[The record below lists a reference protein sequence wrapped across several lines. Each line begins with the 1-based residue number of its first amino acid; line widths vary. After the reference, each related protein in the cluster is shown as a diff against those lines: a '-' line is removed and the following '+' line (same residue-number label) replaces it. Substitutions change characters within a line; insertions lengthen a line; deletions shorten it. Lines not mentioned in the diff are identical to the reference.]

1 MAVIGPLAPSTAA
14 FGRHAA
20 RHALL
25 TGFGTTFRTLMMVMP
40 RLSRDKFAGLALR
53 MSSEQRRAASVAG
66 VAHALHDGYTDLIY
80 IMLPL
85 WQSEFALTY
94 AALGLLRSMFV
105 GAMAALQIPAGYLS
119 ERFGAAI
126 ILALG
131 TALAGLGYC
140 LAGLSAGFAMLLG
153 ALLVS
158 GIGAS
163 TQHPIASALVARAFA
178 GPGSL
183 KAIGAYNF
191 AGDVGKMT
199 VPALLS
205 LMLLV
210 TSWRPALFILGSCGI
225 AIAAV
230 ILFAAPRHE
239 SARSAAQPDSHSPHS
254 HSPQRERKRQP
265 RAFALLTAIGVIDSA
280 TRMGFLL
287 FLPFV
292 LTEKGATLQTVGL
305 AMTLIFAGGA
315 AGKLACAFIGA
326 RIGAIATVWLTEGLT
341 AAGIL
346 ALSQLPLQAALIV
359 LPLIGIALNGTSSV
373 LYGSVPELVEP
384 QWRTRALS
392 IFYTGTI
399 GSGAIAPVLFGRLGD
414 LLGVWP
420 ALTLVALFVLLTL
433 PIAWLLRRLLMLA

>member
-1 MAVIGPLAPSTAA
+1 
-14 FGRHAA
+14 
-20 RHALL
+20 
-25 TGFGTTFRTLMMVMP
+25 MVMP
-40 RLSRDKFAGLALR
+40 RLSLEKIAAPGLR

-85 WQSEFALTY
+85 WQAEFGLTY

-105 GAMAALQIPAGYLS
+105 GAMATLQIPAGYLS

-153 ALLVS
+153 ALVLS

-178 GPGSL
+178 GAGSL

-191 AGDVGKMT
+191 AGDLGKMT
-199 VPALLS
+199 VPAVLS

-210 TSWRPALFILGSCGI
+210 TPWRPALFVLGCLGI
-225 AIAAV
+225 AVAAV
-230 ILFAAPRHE
+230 ILLAAPRRE
-239 SARSAAQPDSHSPHS
+239 SGRPTVRTDSH
-254 HSPQRERKRQP
+254 RTELERKRQP
-265 RAFALLTAIGVIDSA
+265 LAFALLTGIGVIDSA

-326 RIGAIATVWLTEGLT
+326 RIGAIGTVWLTEGLT

-346 ALSQLPLQAALIV
+346 ALAQLSLLPALIV
-359 LPLIGIALNGTSSV
+359 LPLIGVALNGTSSV
-373 LYGSVPELVEP
+373 LYGSVPDLVEP
-384 QWRTRALS
+384 HRRTRALS

-433 PIAWLLRRLLMLA
+433 PLAWLLRRPLMLP